1 MANTN
6 TKIST
11 VVASQVPFF
20 IRNDHPNFVAFLEA
34 YYEYLEQANNTLQYG
49 KTTERAKNLLTYLDI
64 DNTLD
69 DFAEKLYQ
77 RFLYFLPKDT
87 IADKDL
93 ILKNAKDFYRSA
105 GSEKS
110 IRFLMRTLF
119 NEEIE
124 FYYPKKDVLRAS
136 DGKWYIE
143 RTLRVTEE
151 AVNGTANSDT
161 AVLEKFVNRR
171 ITGNTSNATAKVES
185 VSRFFDKNI
194 RVDELVISQV
204 KGDFKAGE
212 TIRAFFDEATETK
225 MVTGRVFGG
234 ILNGIKIVD
243 AGSGYRRGDPVIII
257 SSDEG
262 ANGAVATVDKVSTGN
277 IAAISVLSGG
287 AGYRVGDFMAISDPE
302 GLGANAYISAVN
314 TNEKYHQ
321 NSYNVFSA
329 TIENIQNALINN
341 VNYGLYYT
349 GFIAGSNANTTLAN
363 SLSSWKFANTGPATL
378 IVVNEPGAGYILPSI
393 GVFSNTMIKRLGIL
407 GRMEIID
414 GGLNYQVGNQIEF
427 INYIGTY
434 GYGARG
440 NVTQVAAN
448 GKITEVKF
456 IANGEVPGG
465 LGYTMD
471 QLPVANVITSTG
483 NGANIMVTAIL
494 GEGGVFKEANSVIG
508 RIERVVISSGGSN
521 YTTQNTYLDMTGSG
535 DGTANLQPV
544 LLEGIITKPGRYIND
559 DGHLSSFNF
568 LQDRDYYQNYSFVV
582 KVRQSIDAYRKI
594 LRDLVQPAGIKLFG
608 EDVHISQDVNSTTSL
623 ASSNVGLRYYRD
635 GTYISS
641 GSNNVKIYLA
651 NHGFAN
657 NNNVYIEFNSGD
669 TANLT
674 NGIFLVRNVVVSNAN
689 TFNITQSNTTTSS
702 GTVTVVLINT

>member
-11 VVASQVPFF
+11 VVASQLPFF
-20 IRNDHPNFVAFLEA
+20 VRNDHPNFVAFLEA

-77 RFLYFLPKDT
+77 RFLYFLPKNT
-87 IADKDL
+87 VADKDL
-93 ILKNAKDFYRSA
+93 ILKNAKDFYRSS

-110 IRFLMRTLF
+110 IRFLMRALF

-143 RTLRVTEE
+143 RSLRITEE
-151 AVNGTANSDT
+151 AINGVANNDT
-161 AVLEKFVNRR
+161 AALEKFVSRR
-171 ITGNTSNATAKVES
+171 ITGNTSNASAKVES

-194 RVDELVISQV
+194 RVDELIISQV

-212 TIRAFFDEATETK
+212 TIRAFFDESTETK

-234 ILNGIKIVD
+234 ILNGIKIVNP
-243 AGSGYRRGDPVIII
+243 GSGYRRGDPVIVIT
-257 SSDEG
+257 SDEG

-277 IAAISVLSGG
+277 IAAISILSGG

-302 GLGANAYISAVN
+302 GLGANAFISTVN
-314 TNEKYHQ
+314 TDEKYHQ
-321 NSYNVFSA
+321 NSYNIFSA

-341 VNYGLYYT
+341 VDYGLYYT

-363 SLSSWKFANTGPATL
+363 SLASWQFSNAGPASI
-378 IVVNEPGAGYILPSI
+378 IVVNEPGAGYISPSI
-393 GVFSNTMIKRLGIL
+393 DVFSNTMIKRLGIL

-414 GGLNYQVGNQIEF
+414 GGLNYQANDKIEF
-427 INYIGTY
+427 VNYPGTY

-456 IANGEVPGG
+456 IEYGEVPGG

-471 QLPVANVITSTG
+471 QLPAANVITTTG

-494 GEGGVFKEANSVIG
+494 GEGGIFKEANTVIG
-508 RIERVVISSGGSN
+508 RIERVLITAGGSS
-521 YTTQNTYLDMTGSG
+521 YTTQNTYIDMTGSG

-544 LLEGIITKPGRYIND
+544 LLEGVITKPGRYIND

-568 LQDRDYYQNYSFVV
+568 LQDRDYYQNYSFVIKV
-582 KVRQSIDAYRKI
+582 KESIDAYRKI

-608 EDVHISQDVNSTTSL
+608 EHVHSLSDVESKTSL
-623 ASSNVGLRYYRD
+623 ASSDIELRYYRD
-635 GTYISS
+635 GTYTSS
-641 GSNNVKIYLA
+641 GSNNVEIYLL

-674 NGIFLVRNVVVSNAN
+674 NGIFLVRNVVASNAN
-689 TFNITQSNTTTSS
+689 TFNITHSNTTTSS
-702 GTVTVVLINT
+702 GAVTVILIST